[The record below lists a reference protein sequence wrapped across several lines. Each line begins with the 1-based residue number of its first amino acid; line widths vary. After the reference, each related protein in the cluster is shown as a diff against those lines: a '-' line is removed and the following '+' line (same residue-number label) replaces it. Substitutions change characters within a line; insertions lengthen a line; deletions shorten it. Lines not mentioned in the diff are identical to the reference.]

1 MSSICSSR
9 DTFWG
14 KMNNILYTRKEK
26 ISDILFSVLGNRDA
40 ISFIFLDCP
49 PKKKIA
55 ENLTIKEGSFLIFDE
70 FFEQISEYLDGKRK
84 NFDIKTKLLIG
95 TKFERTVWKKVADIP
110 YGQVMTYGELAY
122 SLGNRRLARAV
133 GQALGKNPL
142 PVIIPCHRVV
152 ASSGK
157 PGGFTAGIPLKLHL
171 LKIEGVRYAQ

>member
-1 MSSICSSR
+1 
-9 DTFWG
+9 
-14 KMNNILYTRKEK
+14 MNNILYIREEK
-26 ISDILFSVLGNRDA
+26 VSDILFSVLGNKDA

-55 ENLTIKEGSFLIFDE
+55 ENFTIKEGSFSIFDE

-84 NFDIKTKLLIG
+84 NFDIRIKLLVG
-95 TKFERTVWKKVADIP
+95 TEFERAVWDKVADIP
-110 YGQVMTYGELAY
+110 YGQVITYAELAY
-122 SLGNRRLARAV
+122 SLGSRRLARAV

-157 PGGFTAGIPLKLHL
+157 PGGFTAGIPLKLRL
-171 LKIEGVRYAQ
+171 LKLEGVRYAQ